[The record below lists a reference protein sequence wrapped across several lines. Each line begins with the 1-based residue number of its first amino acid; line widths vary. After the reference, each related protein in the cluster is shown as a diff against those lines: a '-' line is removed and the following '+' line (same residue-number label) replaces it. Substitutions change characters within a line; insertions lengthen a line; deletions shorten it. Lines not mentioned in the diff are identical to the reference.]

1 MERINFKGDLQNL
14 CFGQGVV
21 KTSGLVIPDGTE
33 RPVGRVENGLSR
45 EPGFVPLLLAVAAGV
60 VDDAELVGQILVFAL
75 SFDQGQ
81 LGLGKLDFQIF
92 LLFLQEFCH
101 SVKG

>member
-1 MERINFKGDLQNL
+1 MERIEVKGYHKNL
-14 CFGQGVV
+14 SLGQGVV
-21 KTSGLVIPDGTE
+21 NEIVLVVIPDGTE

-45 EPGFVPLLLAVAAGV
+45 EPGFVPLLLAVATGV

-75 SFDQGQ
+75 RFDQGQ

-92 LLFLQEFCH
+92 LLFL
-101 SVKG
+101 